1 MKLLAES
8 QASEGNA
15 VRLRDSGTTPLHN
28 FRWIWAPGFVLSFG
42 AFEPF
47 CSFTRIETEFQHV
60 LSLSVFIDAE

>member
-60 LSLSVFIDAE
+60 LSLSVFY